1 MGSVFPELPQL
12 GFGVLSRF
20 VSRDTSIDGGALRFA
35 GHVESVLSERHDEQ
49 IQKGLCRKTISV
61 ILTR

>member
-20 VSRDTSIDGGALRFA
+20 VSRDTGIDGGTLWFA
-35 GHVESVLSERHDEQ
+35 GHVELVL
-49 IQKGLCRKTISV
+49 K
-61 ILTR
+61 